1 MTSTSMTINVQK
13 SKVTFEIKKLG
24 ILTVKSTINDFTG
37 QIFFDK
43 NALADLAF
51 NVCVNP
57 ITIDTGNIRRDK
69 HLRSKDFFHV
79 HEHPAICFR
88 STSLQ
93 SDENGY
99 RAIGDLSMLGVTN
112 EISIPFSFSG
122 GIFSGTFTLNRLE
135 YGLGIK
141 FPAFIVRK
149 TISISINCITQ
160 VS

>member
-13 SKVTFEIKKLG
+13 SKVTFEVKKPG
-24 ILTVKSTINDFTG
+24 ILTIKGTIPDFTG
-37 QIFFDK
+37 EIFFDK
-43 NALADLAF
+43 NALANLAF

-57 ITIDTGNIRRDK
+57 ITIDTGNTRRDK

-79 HEHPAICFR
+79 YEHPAICFR

-93 SDENGY
+93 YDENVY

-112 EISIPFSFSG
+112 EISIPFSFSD
-122 GIFSGTFTLNRLE
+122 GIFSGTFTLNRMV
-135 YGLGIK
+135 YGLGK
-141 FPAFIVRK
+141 KLPAFIVGK

>member
-13 SKVTFEIKKLG
+13 SKVTFEVKKLG
-24 ILTVKSTINDFTG
+24 ILPVKGTISDFTG
-37 QIFFDK
+37 QIFLDM

-57 ITIDTGNIRRDK
+57 ITIDTGNTRRDK
-69 HLRSKDFFHV
+69 HLKNKDFFHV
-79 HEHPAICFR
+79 YEHPAICFR

-93 SDENGY
+93 YDENGY

-112 EISIPFSFSG
+112 EISIPFSFSD

-135 YGLGIK
+135 YGLGKK
-141 FPAFIVRK
+141 FPAFVVGK

>member
-1 MTSTSMTINVQK
+1 
-13 SKVTFEIKKLG
+13 
-24 ILTVKSTINDFTG
+24 
-37 QIFFDK
+37 
-43 NALADLAF
+43 
-51 NVCVNP
+51 
-57 ITIDTGNIRRDK
+57 
-69 HLRSKDFFHV
+69 
-79 HEHPAICFR
+79 
-88 STSLQ
+88 LQ

-99 RAIGDLSMLGVTN
+99 RAIGDLSILGVTN
-112 EISIPFSFSG
+112 EISIPFSYSD